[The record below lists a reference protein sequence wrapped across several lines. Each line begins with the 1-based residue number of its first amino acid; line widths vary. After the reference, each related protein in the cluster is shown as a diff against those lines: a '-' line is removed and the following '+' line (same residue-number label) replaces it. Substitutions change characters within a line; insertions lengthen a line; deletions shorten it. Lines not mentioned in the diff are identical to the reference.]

1 MKSSK
6 NYIIK
11 IGIICIRIKAFL
23 PLKKKMSVRYQFIKE
38 FRGEALG
45 TISSESSSEEYFQN
59 QTLRPILKLQNE
71 LFIEIFKNYI
81 IKSKANYETFTIDE
95 KLKFIE
101 NSIQNDMKFRSLLN
115 GIVIGL
121 FTTDEYLMYANNS
134 SNLNKRIMTMLIER
148 LKSQIQLFDL
158 T

>member
-1 MKSSK
+1 M
-6 NYIIK
+6 N
-11 IGIICIRIKAFL
+11 
-23 PLKKKMSVRYQFIKE
+23 VRNQFIKE
-38 FRGEALG
+38 FRGETLG

-81 IKSKANYETFTIDE
+81 IKSKANFDTFTIDK
-95 KLKFIE
+95 KLQFIE

-121 FTTDEYLMYANNS
+121 FTTDEYLLYSQNVTAF
-134 SNLNKRIMTMLIER
+134 NKRIIMMLVER
-148 LKSQIQLFDL
+148 IKSQLQLFD
-158 T
+158 

>member
-1 MKSSK
+1 LFET
-6 NYIIK
+6 N
-11 IGIICIRIKAFL
+11 L
-23 PLKKKMSVRYQFIKE
+23 LVPLKKKMSSRNQFIKE

-45 TISSESSSEEYFQN
+45 TISFESSSEEYFQN
-59 QTLRPILKLQNE
+59 QILRPILKLQND

-81 IKSKANYETFTIDE
+81 IKSKANFETFTIDK
-95 KLKFIE
+95 KLLFIE

-121 FTTDEYLMYANNS
+121 FTIDEFLMYSNNS

-148 LKSQIQLFDL
+148 YKNQLQL
-158 T
+158 L

>member
-1 MKSSK
+1 
-6 NYIIK
+6 
-11 IGIICIRIKAFL
+11 
-23 PLKKKMSVRYQFIKE
+23 MSVRNQFIKE

-59 QTLRPILKLQNE
+59 QILRPILKLQND

-81 IKSKANYETFTIDE
+81 IKSKANFETFTIDK
-95 KLKFIE
+95 KLQFIDY
-101 NSIQNDMKFRSLLN
+101 SIQNDMKFRSLLN

-121 FTTDEYLMYANNS
+121 FTTDEYLLYSNNS

-148 LKSQIQLFDL
+148 YKNQLQL
-158 T
+158 L

>member
-1 MKSSK
+1 
-6 NYIIK
+6 
-11 IGIICIRIKAFL
+11 
-23 PLKKKMSVRYQFIKE
+23 MSVRNQFIKE

-45 TISSESSSEEYFQN
+45 TLSSESSSEEYFQN
-59 QTLRPILKLQNE
+59 QILRPILKLQND

-81 IKSKANYETFTIDE
+81 IKNKANFETFTIDK
-95 KLKFIE
+95 KLLFIE

-121 FTTDEYLMYANNS
+121 FTIDEFLMYSNNS

-148 LKSQIQLFDL
+148 YKNQLQL
-158 T
+158 L